1 VSEEFALGLLS
12 QRLDRYERRVSIV
25 EEEMDDVKALRRE
38 VSLLAEG
45 VSRLTTA
52 VYASAGSLIVAVI
65 AAVLLGPKL

>member
-1 VSEEFALGLLS
+1 MSEEFALGLLS